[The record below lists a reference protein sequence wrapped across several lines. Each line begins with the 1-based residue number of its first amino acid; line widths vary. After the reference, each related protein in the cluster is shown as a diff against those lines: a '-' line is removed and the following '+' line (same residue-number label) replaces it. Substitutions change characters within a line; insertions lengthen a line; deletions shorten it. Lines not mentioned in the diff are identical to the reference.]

1 MTCRTGFDRG
11 GFMRSYLISFA
22 LVVLTAAAAGAQ
34 QAPRGVP
41 VVGTVKSVAATE
53 VILATPKGDISV
65 AITPRT
71 RVLVRRPAAIND
83 IKPGV
88 YLGTS
93 NQNGAEP
100 DTGTA
105 KEIHMMAKGPNVNFP
120 MNKSGLM
127 MTNGHVKSVTQ
138 TAKGEELNVDYGK
151 AQTRHVIVNKDTVM
165 TRMVDVGVAGLR
177 PGAEA
182 RASTMTGPGG
192 KPTATFIVIT
202 TPGTKPS
209 P

>member
-1 MTCRTGFDRG
+1 
-11 GFMRSYLISFA
+11 MRSYLISFA

-41 VVGTVKSVAATE
+41 IAGTVKSVTATE

-71 RVLVRRPAAIND
+71 RVLVRQPAAMKD
-83 IKPGV
+83 IKPGT

-93 NQNGAEP
+93 NQNGAEA

-138 TAKGEELNVDYGK
+138 TAKGVEINVDYGK

-165 TRMVDVGVAGLR
+165 TRMVDVGAAGLK
-177 PGAEA
+177 PGLEV
-182 RASTMTGPGG
+182 RANTTTGPGG
-192 KPTATFIVIT
+192 KPTATFIVVT
-202 TPGTKPS
+202 SPAAKPS